1 MTGKRLQDGETK
13 NQLLLC
19 AKEEFMQKGFMK
31 ASLRNICKQAGVTT
45 GALYFFFKDKDDL
58 FCNVVGNMLKR
69 LEVVLKEH
77 LSFEAEEMNTG
88 KTTEHDE
95 GSDFE
100 SAVRI
105 VHELYQYRDE
115 VLLILTKSQ
124 GSSMESIPDQFV
136 DLMDAHNVFACEAMC
151 KAYGVPM
158 VDRKVVHWMS
168 HSQIDMFIF
177 MVTHIDNEEEALA
190 FADKAM
196 KYLVAGWYGLVKP
209 WNHL

>member
-1 MTGKRLQDGETK
+1 MTGKKLQDGETK
-13 NQLLLC
+13 NHLLLC

-58 FCNVVGNMLKR
+58 FCNVVGNMLNH
-69 LEVVLKEH
+69 LDVVLKEH

-88 KTTEHDE
+88 KAAEHDE
-95 GSDFE
+95 NSDFE
-100 SAVRI
+100 SAARI

-124 GSSMESIPDQFV
+124 GSSMEAMPDQFV
-136 DLMDAHNVFACEAMC
+136 DLMDEHNVFACEAMC
-151 KAYGVPM
+151 KAFEVPM

-177 MVTHIDNEEEALA
+177 MVTHIENEEEALA

-209 WNHL
+209 WNHS